1 MDVTY
6 EAVHDNPSFHP
17 GRCARVLVQGEAVGV
32 LGQIHP
38 LVAANYGV
46 DTDLYYAEL
55 SFDKLFA
62 QYRDKYFAPIQ
73 TL

>member
-1 MDVTY
+1 MTT
-6 EAVHDNPSFHP
+6 PSFHP

-55 SFDKLFA
+55 SSTSSSPTEG
-62 QYRDKYFAPIQ
+62 PIRN
-73 TL
+73 TFPCPSSLL